1 MVTGVH
7 GLHGVVRIKSFTKDP
22 RKVAAYGPVSDLTGD
37 SELRLT
43 LAGDAKGVVLARIDG
58 VKDREEAQTLV
69 GMNLYVCRG
78 KLPAT
83 EKNEYYYADLVGL
96 NVKRVGGASY
106 GFVRAVHNFG
116 AGDILEI
123 ERLTGIRIMLPFNK
137 DTVPDVDIG
146 AGVITVD
153 PPEGLENSVS

>member
-1 MVTGVH
+1 M
-7 GLHGVVRIKSFTKDP
+7 
-22 RKVAAYGPVSDLTGD
+22 
-37 SELRLT
+37 
-43 LAGDAKGVVLARIDG
+43 
-58 VKDREEAQTLV
+58 
-69 GMNLYVCRG
+69 
-78 KLPAT
+78 
-83 EKNEYYYADLVGL
+83 
-96 NVKRVGGASY
+96 
-106 GFVRAVHNFG
+106 RAVHNFG